1 MHSLTAELINCPYCG
16 EVIEVLIEPSDLGQ
30 QYIEDCHVCC
40 RPINFSV
47 HENING
53 DININVFSEDDAF

>member
-1 MHSLTAELINCPYCG
+1 MAKEELIEFNG

-53 DININVFSEDDAF
+53 DIEIELIIVSSGG